1 MQQQP
6 SSSSSLSNSKWIV
19 VNYISKLLFFLKT
32 RRFFLQP
39 KKRTKRRHA
48 SNNHNNTNKTESL
61 ETKTEEIMKGKIQ
74 ENQHNT
80 DQDQGGLLQKTVKE
94 ILFGKREEKENAVKE
109 IKRLANEDV
118 KVRRN
123 LGELGVIP
131 PLISMIDSHAVSV
144 SQRCLAVQALTQL
157 SNGTFTN
164 KALILE
170 AGILAKLPTNIE
182 ELEDTLCYDLSQLL
196 LSISSLFNTYFP
208 FKLHSTLI
216 SFLLN
221 ILQSNKTTNKS
232 KEACLG
238 TLYNLSNVLE
248 NSGPLISNHVV
259 DILLSLLSSSR
270 DKILEQSLAIL
281 GNLVVTLIGKK
292 ALEENEAIPECL
304 IDILV
309 WENRPKCQELSI
321 YVLMILG
328 HQSSKQRDKMA
339 KLGIVHTLLEVSLLG
354 SPLAQKRALKLLQW
368 FKDER
373 HVKVGPHSGPQTRSI
388 SMGLGM
394 SDGESNEGKRLMKKM
409 VQQSLYKNMEV
420 ITRRANTAGEC
431 SKFKSLVVSSS
442 SKSLPY

>member
-1 MQQQP
+1 M
-6 SSSSSLSNSKWIV
+6 
-19 VNYISKLLFFLKT
+19 
-32 RRFFLQP
+32 
-39 KKRTKRRHA
+39 
-48 SNNHNNTNKTESL
+48 
-61 ETKTEEIMKGKIQ
+61 
-74 ENQHNT
+74 
-80 DQDQGGLLQKTVKE
+80 
-94 ILFGKREEKENAVKE
+94 
-109 IKRLANEDV
+109 
-118 KVRRN
+118 
-123 LGELGVIP
+123 
-131 PLISMIDSHAVSV
+131 
-144 SQRCLAVQALTQL
+144 
-157 SNGTFTN
+157 
-164 KALILE
+164 
-170 AGILAKLPTNIE
+170 
-182 ELEDTLCYDLSQLL
+182 
-196 LSISSLFNTYFP
+196 
-208 FKLHSTLI
+208 
-216 SFLLN
+216 
-221 ILQSNKTTNKS
+221 
-232 KEACLG
+232 
-238 TLYNLSNVLE
+238 
-248 NSGPLISNHVV
+248 V

-281 GNLVVTLIGKK
+281 GNLVVTLMGKK

-388 SMGLGM
+388 SMGSGM